1 MDQPDGSQNVG
12 SPRAEQTD
20 IRLSIT
26 GLSDIDEP
34 LGQPL
39 SMRRPKARLTR
50 TGRGST
56 RLSTSELPG
65 RLSNAGMPLTPGLMT
80 PGLMTPGLSDMWS
93 PSRQLSSVGYAPSVM
108 SSASVV
114 PIKGPLNSWY
124 FIYVLIYLFNRQEKI
139 NLNILN
145 PFKSILFTWQ
155 NFNMQGSGNTTPDLF
170 AWSHLLYGQVNFSVY
185 LSWKKV

>member
-1 MDQPDGSQNVG
+1 MEPWLITENIILSNIYVISVDQPDGSQNVG

-80 PGLMTPGLSDMWS
+80 PGLMTPGLMTPGLSDMWS
-93 PSRQLSSVGYAPSVM
+93 SSRQLSSVGYAPSV

-114 PIKGPLNSWY
+114 PTKGPLNSWY
-124 FIYVLIYLFNRQEKI
+124 FIYVLMYLFNR
-139 NLNILN
+139 
-145 PFKSILFTWQ
+145 
-155 NFNMQGSGNTTPDLF
+155 
-170 AWSHLLYGQVNFSVY
+170 
-185 LSWKKV
+185 